1 MRSDEAQTLM
11 ASLLATSAALI
22 DSIHAG
28 VVARGYDDL
37 RPTHGFAFVLL
48 SHGAATVNDLAAHL
62 GVTKQAASQLVDELE
77 AKGYVQR
84 RINPDDAR
92 SRLIGLSD
100 KGWACTRAA
109 QAAATDAVREW
120 GKVLGVRRIRSLT
133 ADLSRIAPGGPLR
146 PTAR

>member
-1 MRSDEAQTLM
+1 M
-11 ASLLATSAALI
+11 AALLATSSALI
-22 DSIHAG
+22 DSVHAG

-48 SHGAATVNDLAAHL
+48 SHGAATVSELAEHL

-77 AKGYVQR
+77 TKGYVRR

-92 SRLIGLSD
+92 SRLVALSSR
-100 KGWACTRAA
+100 GRACTRAA
-109 QAAATDAVREW
+109 EDAAAEAVQEW
-120 GKVLGVRRIRSLT
+120 AEILGRQRVRSLA
-133 ADLSRIAPGGPLR
+133 ADLSRIAPRGPLR